1 MSNDASQDIPQYKTI
16 DQQFKDGVASL
27 KAAKVLKDRND
38 IPGAKNKLKEAI
50 EKFNRCDT
58 DEAKQKLNEA
68 RKLLDDLGG

>member
-16 DQQFKDGVASL
+16 DQEFKDGVASL
-27 KAAKVLKDRND
+27 NAAIALKDRND
-38 IPGAKNKLKEAI
+38 IPGAKKKSKEAI

-68 RKLLDDLGG
+68 RKLLDDLG